1 MDKIVTHW
9 VERSQYDLD
18 TAKIMLDTGRY
29 LYVAYMCQQ
38 AVEKILKALI
48 AQLGKENFPIHNLNR
63 LADIADISNELT
75 SEQFIFLAELTPYHI
90 EARYGDYKDSLFE
103 IINEKKAEQ
112 VYKKTREIHKWIY
125 QKIK

>member
-1 MDKIVTHW
+1 MDKIVGHW

-38 AVEKILKALI
+38 AVEKILKAFI
-48 AQLGKENFPIHNLNR
+48 ARLGKENFPIHNLNR
-63 LADIADISNELT
+63 LAEIATISNELT
-75 SEQFIFLAELTPYHI
+75 PEQFNFLAELTPYHI
-90 EARYGDYKDSLFE
+90 EARYGDYKENLSE

-125 QKIK
+125 QKIN

>member
-1 MDKIVTHW
+1 MDKIVGHW

-38 AVEKILKALI
+38 AVEKILKAFI
-48 AQLGKENFPIHNLNR
+48 ARLGKENFPIHNLNR
-63 LADIADISNELT
+63 LAEIATISNELT
-75 SEQFIFLAELTPYHI
+75 PEQFNFLAELTPYHI
-90 EARYGDYKDSLFE
+90 EARYGDYKENLSE

>member
-29 LYVAYMCQQ
+29 IYVAYMCQQ
-38 AVEKILKALI
+38 TVEKILKALI
-48 AQLGKENFPIHNLNR
+48 AQQGKENFPIHNLNR

-90 EARYGDYKDSLFE
+90 ETRYGDYKDSLLE

-112 VYKKTREIHKWIY
+112 VYQKTREIYKWLY
-125 QKIK
+125 QKLK